1 MGGGQVE
8 QMQFE
13 LSVTFASVLHVEQI
27 EQGAV
32 LSIRHLQKKL
42 MLRLPNFSRIVAGFG
57 ND

>member
-1 MGGGQVE
+1 VAAKVE

-13 LSVTFASVLHVEQI
+13 LSVTFASVLHVEQM